1 MFTVLK
7 LIRRRFLKKHFYFV
21 NESSFT
27 QNLKKPVGGGPEA
40 ASFEFREMQS
50 WQGFSGN
57 FANCGQTA

>member
-1 MFTVLK
+1 VFTVLK
-7 LIRRRFLKKHFYFV
+7 FIRRRFLKKHFYFV

-27 QNLKKPVGGGPEA
+27 QNQEEAVGRGPEA
-40 ASFEFREMQS
+40 ASFEFRQMQS